1 MKKYRD
7 RSWDYRRENT
17 KQLTHCF
24 HRYPAMMIPQVAG
37 RLIDK
42 YISLNPSCRV
52 VLDPFCGSGT
62 VLVEAKRRG
71 LESWG
76 IDINPLA
83 RLIAKAKATTID
95 CNQLEAIHEKL
106 MERLRGIFLNPKEF
120 AKRVSIPQ
128 FFNIE
133 YWFKPKVIESLS
145 VIKNEIMQIED
156 KNILDFYKVVFSE
169 TVRDCSNVRGGEFKL
184 FRIPSEK
191 LKNYSPN
198 VLVIFLQKAERNL
211 KGFQDYFTEL
221 RDKKYLDVPV
231 RILDEDTRF
240 KTSIPDESV
249 DLIVTSP
256 PYGDS
261 KTTVAYGQYSRL
273 SLQWLDFDDSI
284 CRSID
289 KISLGGN
296 SPKDE
301 AVLHV
306 SKALKQTWEEI
317 KRKDNKRALD
327 VLSFYND
334 MFLCMEELDRV
345 MKERSRICFVL
356 GNRTVKNI
364 TLPTDEILEDMFERF
379 WFEHGETII
388 RDIPNKT
395 MPLKNSPTNEPG
407 KVEKTMWNEFI
418 VIAERRLCGSNALF
432 K

>member
-7 RSWDYRRENT
+7 KSWDYRKEDT

-24 HRYPAMMIPQVAG
+24 HKYPAMMIPQVAG

-62 VLVEAKRRG
+62 VLVEAKRRS

-83 RLIAKAKATTID
+83 RLIAKAKTIPID
-95 CNQLEAIHEKL
+95 LNLLEATHEIL
-106 MERLRGIFLNPKEF
+106 IERLRDIFFDPKEF
-120 AKRVSIPQ
+120 AKQVSIPK

-145 VIKNEIMQIED
+145 VIKSEIIQLED
-156 KNILDFYKVVFSE
+156 PDILDFYKVVFSE

-184 FRIPSEK
+184 FRIPPEK
-191 LKNYSPN
+191 LKNYNPN
-198 VLVIFLQKAERNL
+198 VLATFLQKAERNL
-211 KGFQDYFTEL
+211 KGFRDYFTEL
-221 RDKKYLDVPV
+221 RNKKYLDVPV
-231 RILDEDTRF
+231 HILDEDTRF
-240 KTSIPDESV
+240 KTSVHDESV

-273 SLQWLDFDDSI
+273 SLQWLDFEDRI

-289 KISLGGN
+289 KTSLGGN
-296 SPKDE
+296 SPE
-301 AVLHV
+301 NETVLQV
-306 SKALKQTWEEI
+306 SKILKRIWEEI
-317 KRKDNKRALD
+317 KRRDNKRASD

-345 MKERSRICFVL
+345 MKERSKICFVI
-356 GNRTVKNI
+356 GNRTVKSVTI
-364 TLPTDEILEDMFERF
+364 PTDEILVEMFERF
-379 WFEHGETII
+379 GFGHEETII

-407 KVEKTMWNEFI
+407 KVEKTMWNELI
-418 VIAERRLCGSNALF
+418 VIVERR
-432 K
+432 

>member
-7 RSWDYRRENT
+7 MSWDYRKEDT
-17 KQLTHCF
+17 KHLTHCF
-24 HRYPAMMIPQVAG
+24 HKYPAMMIPQVAG

-42 YISLNPSCRV
+42 YIALNPYCCV

-62 VLVEAKRRG
+62 VLVEAKLRG

-83 RLIAKAKATTID
+83 RLVAKAKTNPID
-95 CNQLEAIHEKL
+95 INRLEATHGNL
-106 MERLRGIFLNPKEF
+106 MKRLRDIFFDPKEF
-120 AKRVSIPQ
+120 AKRVSIPK

-145 VIKNEIMQIED
+145 VIKSEIMQIENKD
-156 KNILDFYKVVFSE
+156 ILDFYRVVFSE
-169 TVRDCSNVRGGEFKL
+169 TVRDCSNVRAGEFKL
-184 FRIPSEK
+184 FRIPTEK
-191 LKNYSPN
+191 LKKYNPN
-198 VLVIFLQKAERNL
+198 VLATFLQKAERNL
-211 KGFQDYFTEL
+211 KGFRDYFREL
-221 RDKKYLDVPV
+221 REKKYSDVPV
-231 RILDEDTRF
+231 HILDEDTRF
-240 KTSIPDESV
+240 KTSVPDESV

-273 SLQWLDFDDSI
+273 SLQWLDFGDSI

-289 KISLGGN
+289 KMSLGGN
-296 SPKDE
+296 HPEDE
-301 AVLHV
+301 AVLQV
-306 SKALKQTWEEI
+306 SKILWQTWEEI
-317 KRKDNKRALD
+317 KMKDNKRALD

-334 MFLCMEELDRV
+334 MFLCVEELDRV

-356 GNRTVKNI
+356 GNRTVKGI
-364 TLPTDEILEDMFERF
+364 TIPTDEILIEMFERF
-379 WFEHGETII
+379 GFCHRETII

-407 KVEKTMWNEFI
+407 KVEKTMWNELIII
-418 VIAERRLCGSNALF
+418 VERA
-432 K
+432 